1 MTLQNASL
9 PGCCGINVLFGFNKI
24 PQKGTWNMGTFAAA
38 LNKATTYD
46 KGDKPLLQPLV
57 LFSHSTAQDKNPL
70 NPRTLADWLTQQGER
85 VYPTR
90 NYISERHGN
99 RITLFAWHPSK
110 QFKELYNT
118 EIGRK
123 NPSAAAGRPLRRW
136 CSKAIGTE

>member
-1 MTLQNASL
+1 MFTMSLENASL

-24 PQKGTWNMGTFAAA
+24 AQKGTWNIAAFADA
-38 LNKATTYD
+38 LKRQTTYD

-110 QFKELYNT
+110 QFKERYRA
-118 EIGRK
+118 EIGNR
-123 NPSAAAGRPLRRW
+123 PATAASAPAA
-136 CSKAIGTE
+136 